1 MTSTASPPATTPP
14 TAITEWR
21 RHWPLVLAAFSGF
34 AFYSFMSPA
43 TGLFMAPLEEEFGW
57 SRTLLSS
64 GSIIGAVLSLLL
76 SPHFGAL
83 VDKYGSRKPA
93 LAGLVATAL
102 AIAAFATLT
111 ASPLHWIGLWF
122 VFGLAGMT
130 LHATTWNTAV
140 AGVFVTSRG
149 LALGVTLAGSAMA
162 TAIVLPLGSWL
173 IAEFGWRAAFVWLGL
188 GWGAVAFVLALAF
201 FYDAHD
207 RRKAAPDVPVAAL
220 EGLSIAE
227 AWRDSALWRVGLATL
242 LTLSITI
249 GINVHQVPMV
259 VGTGF
264 TMGDAAWVASMSGI
278 AGIIGKLVT
287 GVLMDRF
294 PVRWIGGLTLAS
306 TAFAYPLLLDPS
318 PAPELVVLAMMVN
331 GYAAGTKLQL
341 CGYLTARYAGMK
353 NYGAIFGF
361 MASLIALAG
370 GCGPLI
376 AGQVFDRTGD
386 YAIFLIA
393 GTVVSLVSGAL
404 VFSLGRYPVFS
415 AKQDDAA

>member
-1 MTSTASPPATTPP
+1 MSTPAP
-14 TAITEWR
+14 TALQEWR
-21 RHWPLVLAAFSGF
+21 RHWPLVLAAFWGF
-34 AFYSFMSPA
+34 AFYSLMSPA
-43 TGLFMAPLEEEFGW
+43 TGLFMAPLEAEFHW

-64 GSIIGAVLSLLL
+64 GSLIGAVLSLLL

-93 LAGLVATAL
+93 LAGLIATSL
-102 AIAAFATLT
+102 AIAGFATLT
-111 ASPLHWIGLWF
+111 DSPVHWIALWF

-130 LHATTWNTAV
+130 LHATTWNAAV

-162 TAIVLPLGSWL
+162 TAIVLPLGTWL
-173 IAEFGWRAAFVWLGL
+173 IDAYGWRAAFVWLGL
-188 GWGAVAFVLALAF
+188 GWGGIAFVLALAF
-201 FYDAHD
+201 FFDAHD

-227 AWRDSALWRVGLATL
+227 AWRDKALWRVGLATL
-242 LTLSITI
+242 LTLTVTI
-249 GINVHQVPMV
+249 GINVHQVPIV
-259 VGTGF
+259 VSAGF
-264 TMGDAAWVASMSGI
+264 TTADAAWVASMSGI
-278 AGIIGKLVT
+278 AGIIGKVVT
-287 GVLMDRF
+287 GVLMDRY

-306 TAFAYPLLLDPS
+306 TALAYPLLFEQFRT
-318 PAPELVVLAMMVN
+318 PELVVLAMAVN

-370 GCGPLI
+370 GFGPLL

-386 YAIFLIA
+386 YALFLIA
-393 GTVVSLVSGAL
+393 GTVVSLISGAL
-404 VFSLGRYPVFS
+404 VFSLGAYPNWNKS
-415 AKQDDAA
+415 HGETA

>member
-1 MTSTASPPATTPP
+1 MSVTATP
-14 TAITEWR
+14 TAIAEWR

-34 AFYSFMSPA
+34 AFYSLMSPA
-43 TGLFMAPLEEEFGW
+43 TGLFMAPLEAEFGW

-93 LAGLVATAL
+93 LAGLVATSL

-111 ASPLHWIGLWF
+111 ASPAHWIALWF

-162 TAIVLPLGSWL
+162 TAIVLPLGTWL
-173 IAEFGWRAAFVWLGL
+173 ISEFGWRAAFVWLGL
-188 GWGAVAFVLALAF
+188 GWGGIAFVLVLAF
-201 FYDAHD
+201 FFDAHD
-207 RRKAAPDVPVAAL
+207 RRKAAPDAVAAPTL

-227 AWRDSALWRVGLATL
+227 AWRDKALWRVGLATL
-242 LTLSITI
+242 LTLTITI
-249 GINVHQVPMV
+249 GINVHQVPIV
-259 VGTGF
+259 IAADF
-264 TMGDAAWVASMSGI
+264 TPAQAAWVASMSGI
-278 AGIIGKLVT
+278 AGIVGKVVT
-287 GVLMDRF
+287 GVLIDRF

-306 TAFAYPLLLDPS
+306 TALAYPLLLGES
-318 PAPELVVLAMMVN
+318 PASALVVLAMMIN

-341 CGYLTARYAGMK
+341 CGYLTARYAGMR

-370 GCGPLI
+370 GCGPIL
-376 AGQVFDRTGD
+376 AGLAFDLTGD
-386 YAIFLIA
+386 YTPFLIA
-393 GTVVSLVSGAL
+393 GTIVSLVSGAL
-404 VFSLGRYPVFS
+404 VFSLGAYPDFS
-415 AKQDDAA
+415 QPAKDSK